1 MTLMSLECA
10 RCFTHCENLL
20 VESTVRHGL
29 VSLLAQVMKE
39 MSESMQEDDLRKP
52 C

>member
-1 MTLMSLECA
+1 MTVMLLEFA

-20 VESTVRHGL
+20 VESTARHGL
-29 VSLLAQVMKE
+29 ISVLAQVMKE
-39 MSESMQEDDLRKP
+39 MSESMQEDELRKP